1 MVDDKDTA
9 RVGGF
14 RLWRWFDQRIGAS
27 KFARTALNKIFP
39 DHWSFM
45 LGEIAMYSLI
55 VLVVTGVY
63 LTFFFTPSG
72 HQVIYDGSYAP
83 LHGVPMSEAYEST
96 IRISFDVRAGLV
108 IRQMH
113 HWAALIFAGAVVVHL
128 LRIFFTGAFRRP
140 REINWIIG
148 LTMFILV
155 MVNGFSGYSMPDDLL
170 SGTGLRIAYSI
181 ALAIPVIGGW
191 VASLVFG
198 GDFPSQAIISRLFIS
213 HVLIVPVAI
222 AALLGAHLA
231 ILWRQKH
238 TQFAGVGRTEHN
250 IVGSKLWPTYTAR
263 SIGLLAAVGAL
274 LAFFGGLFQINP
286 IWLYGPYDPSS
297 VSTAAQPDWY
307 MGWLEGSLR
316 IFPPTRFEI
325 FGYTVSE
332 LLLPAVI
339 VPGAAFTLIYLW
351 PFIEA
356 RVTGDHRDHELLDN
370 PRDRPV
376 RTAIGVGGLAFFI
389 VLFLAGSQDILAQK
403 LSVSIPVVTNTFRVL
418 VLVAPIVSGLI
429 AWRVCHQMKGAHEL
443 EHRKAAIRDSIGA
456 ELELPS
462 GDLGS
467 PTDGSHFTGS
477 DSGPKSDPV
486 EISSDPA

>member
-1 MVDDKDTA
+1 MSKKEVDKLPDPGADEA
-9 RVGGF
+9 GGF

-27 KFARTALNKIFP
+27 HFARTALNKIFP

-45 LGEIAMYSLI
+45 LGEIAMYSFVIL
-55 VLVVTGVY
+55 VLTGIY

-72 HQVIYDGSYAP
+72 REVIYKGSYGP
-83 LHGVPMSEAYEST
+83 LNGVSMSEAYAST
-96 IRISFDVRAGLV
+96 IHISFDIRAGLV

-113 HWAALIFAGAVVVHL
+113 HWAALVFVGAIGVHL

-140 REINWIIG
+140 RELNWLIG
-148 LTMFILV
+148 LTMLILV

-181 ALAIPVIGGW
+181 ALAIPVVGTWI
-191 VASLVFG
+191 ASLAFG
-198 GDFPSQAIISRLFIS
+198 GDFPSQAIISRLFIT
-213 HVLIVPVAI
+213 HVLLVPVAI
-222 AALLGAHLA
+222 AVLLSAHLA

-238 TQFAGVGRTEHN
+238 TQFAGTGRTEHN

-263 SIGLLAAVGAL
+263 SVGLLAAVGAL
-274 LAFFGGLFQINP
+274 LAFFAGLFQINP
-286 IWLYGPYDPSS
+286 IWLYGPYDPSA

-316 IFPPTRFEI
+316 IFPPTRFGI

-332 LLLPAVI
+332 LFIPAVVI
-339 VPGAAFTLIYLW
+339 PGAAFTLLYLW

-376 RTAIGVGGLAFFI
+376 RTAVGVGGLAFFV
-389 VLFLAGSQDILAQK
+389 VLFLAGSQDIIAQK
-403 LSVSIPVVTNTFRVL
+403 FSVSVPAVTNTFRVL
-418 VLVAPIVSGLI
+418 VIVAPIVSGLI
-429 AWRVCHQMKGAHEL
+429 TSRVCHQMKGAHEL
-443 EHRKAAIRDSIGA
+443 ELRKATIRESAA
-456 ELELPS
+456 EIEPS
-462 GDLGS
+462 
-467 PTDGSHFTGS
+467 PEENRVNT
-477 DSGPKSDPV
+477 
-486 EISSDPA
+486 